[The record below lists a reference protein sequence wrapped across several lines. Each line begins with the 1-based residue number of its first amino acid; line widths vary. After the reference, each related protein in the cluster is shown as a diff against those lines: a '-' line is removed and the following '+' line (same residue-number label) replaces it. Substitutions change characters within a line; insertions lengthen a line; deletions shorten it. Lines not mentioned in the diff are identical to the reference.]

1 METRKPLVCWNRKTE
16 RSLENKAVT
25 RNKYTYIRNRIVPKF
40 YFSWRKQKKKKLKAS
55 FCNKIDLIEFYFSFF
70 SFYFYPTFATKTFQ
84 FTRFFLPCTLS
95 IQKFFS
101 ILSISIAIK
110 KKKEQSLQNFSDD
123 KSFKSTWRN
132 ISKYFTIAI
141 DKSPR
146 KKYIF
151 RLNIPDEDK
160 KKKKRKEGYFNAR
173 STRELTRWKI

>member
-1 METRKPLVCWNRKTE
+1 M
-16 RSLENKAVT
+16 LESKNWT
-25 RNKYTYIRNRIVPKF
+25 IP
-40 YFSWRKQKKKKLKAS
+40 RKQSCYALINIHIFEIVSFQNSIFLGGNKKKKKLKAS

-70 SFYFYPTFATKTFQ
+70 SFYFYPTFATKTSQ

>member
-1 METRKPLVCWNRKTE
+1 M
-16 RSLENKAVT
+16 LESKNWT
-25 RNKYTYIRNRIVPKF
+25 IP
-40 YFSWRKQKKKKLKAS
+40 RKQSCYALINIHIFEIVSFQNSIFLGGNKKKKKLKAS

-70 SFYFYPTFATKTFQ
+70 SFYFYPTFSTKTFQ

-110 KKKEQSLQNFSDD
+110 KKKKEQSLQNFSSSDD

-151 RLNIPDEDK
+151 RLKIFRTK
-160 KKKKRKEGYFNAR
+160 IKKRKKEKR
-173 STRELTRWKI
+173 VISMRDQRES